1 MRELLPEFCGEKEC
15 GVGRDSLDPQGC
27 VVWAHG
33 LVEGRVDFDGVEKFG
48 QEGGFVEIFWA
59 GLRVDVSGPIGVRPP
74 GRADAQARGR
84 ILVGVGGHQADWAR
98 RLVLLPA
105 ATGTV

>member
-1 MRELLPEFCGEKEC
+1 MRELLPEFCGEKES
-15 GVGRDSLDPQGC
+15 GVGRHSLDPQSC

-33 LVEGRVDFDGVEKFG
+33 LVEGRIDFDGVEEFG

-59 GLRVDVSGPIGVRPP
+59 GLRVDVAGPIGVGPS
-74 GRADAQARGR
+74 GWADAQARRG
-84 ILVGVGGHQADWAR
+84 ILDGAGGHQADWAR
-98 RLVLLPA
+98 CLAVLLV